1 MLVLSF
7 IFLGSFVNV
16 NFFYSELEELQ
27 QTYQVLV
34 LDMQSVIKSN
44 LHLPQPSL
52 LMMLLLQQIT
62 P

>member
-7 IFLGSFVNV
+7 IFLGLFVNV

-34 LDMQSVIKSN
+34 LDMQGIIKSN

-52 LMMLLLQQIT
+52 LTMLLLQQMI